1 MWQGKC
7 SKYRVVRSKEIPRPI
22 KEDRGTRM
30 WQGKCS
36 KYRVVRSKEIPR
48 PIRRIE
54 VPGCAKV
61 SVVNTEL

>member
-1 MWQGKC
+1 MTYQG
-7 SKYRVVRSKEIPRPI
+7 
-22 KEDRGTRM
+22 DRGTRM
-30 WQGKCS
+30 WQGKCN

-54 VPGCAKV
+54 VPRCAKV